1 MNAAE
6 TQALRSLLEA
16 IRARGVTLLLIE
28 HDMRLV
34 MGMCDR
40 VLVLDQGRVIAEG
53 VPAEVQRNPR
63 VIEAYL
69 GTSVDSPAK
78 DASGAAA

>member
-1 MNAAE
+1 MREIGEGHEGAVPDA
-6 TQALRSLLEA
+6 QQM
-16 IRARGVTLLLIE
+16 VE